1 VREVVGPDA
10 DWVMIGYRFPARN
23 SREHNLLR
31 LCDMIL
37 SNNQAGIID
46 INLKQQ
52 QLVLEPLSYTNGMAD
67 YSIHLFTARPR
78 AGQQLEEV
86 RAMLLAQVDSLK
98 AGKFEDW
105 LIDAVVNDLKKSQL
119 NAAQYN
125 GSRVNDMTTAFTMG
139 IPWNEQTASL
149 DQMAEFTR
157 EDIIRFAR
165 ANYQDNHVTIYK
177 RNGTPPRSAKIPKPA
192 ITAVELNKES
202 ISPLHDSIRTATVE
216 PIKPQ
221 FLDFDRD
228 IQRSSMNGGLQ
239 VISTPNTENELYTLR
254 YVTEAGSGTDP
265 RISLAFNYLQYLGTS
280 QHPAEWYKREFYR
293 LGFSFG
299 VYGGTDQTIVYV
311 SGLSDNMEQ
320 GLKLFEDLI
329 ADPTPD
335 PKALNLLIE
344 GVLKQREDTKK
355 DKASI
360 LWGGLIEYGLY
371 GPSSPGS
378 NVLTNDQLR
387 ALRPE
392 ELTEIIRGL
401 NKVRHRV
408 EYYGPMPPS
417 QLTTV
422 LNHTHRLPEKLS
434 APASPRSFTMTDVV
448 EPAVYWADY
457 DMVQSEIVFV
467 SPGTVFD
474 PVREPEA
481 QLFNEYFGGNMS
493 SPVFQE
499 MRERRALAYSAYAGY
514 STAGEKLK
522 RDYLFAYVGTQA
534 DKQSEAMTAMMGLM
548 NDFPRSEAGFEV
560 ARNSLLNR
568 MASTRQVRQGILGAW
583 NSMNRMGIDHDIRK
597 DIYDGVRHL
606 TLDDMANFHLRL
618 VSGKK
623 FNVLVL
629 GNKERIDFKSLARYG
644 KIKQVGL
651 DELFGFQRA
660 AGVKPASNR

>member
-1 VREVVGPDA
+1 IEHLKNPSITEIKNFFNTWYVPNNVAICMSGDLDFDKTIALIDRYFGKWKPNPTLPTWKPAELSPIQSPVVREVVGPDA

-280 QHPAEWYKREFYR
+280 QHPAEW
-293 LGFSFG
+293 
-299 VYGGTDQTIVYV
+299 
-311 SGLSDNMEQ
+311 
-320 GLKLFEDLI
+320 
-329 ADPTPD
+329 
-335 PKALNLLIE
+335 
-344 GVLKQREDTKK
+344 
-355 DKASI
+355 
-360 LWGGLIEYGLY
+360 
-371 GPSSPGS
+371 
-378 NVLTNDQLR
+378 
-387 ALRPE
+387 
-392 ELTEIIRGL
+392 
-401 NKVRHRV
+401 
-408 EYYGPMPPS
+408 
-417 QLTTV
+417 
-422 LNHTHRLPEKLS
+422 
-434 APASPRSFTMTDVV
+434 
-448 EPAVYWADY
+448 
-457 DMVQSEIVFV
+457 
-467 SPGTVFD
+467 
-474 PVREPEA
+474 
-481 QLFNEYFGGNMS
+481 
-493 SPVFQE
+493 
-499 MRERRALAYSAYAGY
+499 
-514 STAGEKLK
+514 
-522 RDYLFAYVGTQA
+522 
-534 DKQSEAMTAMMGLM
+534 
-548 NDFPRSEAGFEV
+548 
-560 ARNSLLNR
+560 
-568 MASTRQVRQGILGAW
+568 
-583 NSMNRMGIDHDIRK
+583 
-597 DIYDGVRHL
+597 
-606 TLDDMANFHLRL
+606 
-618 VSGKK
+618 
-623 FNVLVL
+623 
-629 GNKERIDFKSLARYG
+629 
-644 KIKQVGL
+644 
-651 DELFGFQRA
+651 
-660 AGVKPASNR
+660 